1 MTRIRDTV
9 PVRGAGLAGVA
20 ELTQEFGAGRVVQ
33 IVIPENAGQ
42 VIQFDQSGLRPG
54 GVAHGDGP
62 VQAGD
67 R

>member
-33 IVIPENAGQ
+33 IVIPESAGQ
-42 VIQFDQSGLRPG
+42 VVQFGQGGLRPG
-54 GVAHGDGP
+54 SMYPPFRAYGSTA
-62 VQAGD
+62 
-67 R
+67 